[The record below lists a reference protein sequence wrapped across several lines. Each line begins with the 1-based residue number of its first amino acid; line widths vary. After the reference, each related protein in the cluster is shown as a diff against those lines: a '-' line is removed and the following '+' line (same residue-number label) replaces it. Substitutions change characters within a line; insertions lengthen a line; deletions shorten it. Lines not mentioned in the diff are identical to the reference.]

1 MLASHAVRRSAIVAG
16 VMACWV
22 VANPL
27 LGQPPSL
34 SVTPDLV
41 APPAVSRS
49 LGYLVDAAE
58 NNQHLYVISRRVPGV
73 AVLSPMLRL
82 LRQVGARGRSIGQYV
97 EAKAVR
103 IAPDNRVLV
112 LDTYL
117 RRIYAYAVRRDSLD
131 LEYTIPLP
139 GEMNDFVPNGD
150 GSVWAIGPY
159 GGKRLHRIRADGR
172 VVESYWALDTGRSAE
187 LQHLLAKAYVLSPQ
201 FDGLLAAS
209 IWFPQTEWIRPPA
222 SAPRKVPLVG
232 FRPVVARDIPGGYA
246 ISSGPAGA
254 TYPIRPVR
262 LSDNSVLLQ
271 AAVLNRTDGGDV
283 RTLQWVQ
290 SAQDRA
296 WHGPARAPYRLLGLS
311 GDRALVQH
319 HDSDGTIGL
328 VRLGSPNV
336 GARHN

>member
-117 RRIYAYAVRRDSLD
+117 RRIYEKLEVKTRTGAV
-131 LEYTIPLP
+131 
-139 GEMNDFVPNGD
+139 
-150 GSVWAIGPY
+150 
-159 GGKRLHRIRADGR
+159 
-172 VVESYWALDTGRSAE
+172 
-187 LQHLLAKAYVLSPQ
+187 AKALR
-201 FDGLLAAS
+201 
-209 IWFPQTEWIRPPA
+209 EN
-222 SAPRKVPLVG
+222 LV
-232 FRPVVARDIPGGYA
+232 
-246 ISSGPAGA
+246 
-254 TYPIRPVR
+254 
-262 LSDNSVLLQ
+262 
-271 AAVLNRTDGGDV
+271 
-283 RTLQWVQ
+283 
-290 SAQDRA
+290 
-296 WHGPARAPYRLLGLS
+296 
-311 GDRALVQH
+311 
-319 HDSDGTIGL
+319 
-328 VRLGSPNV
+328 
-336 GARHN
+336 